1 MGAFFN
7 RTRTFV
13 ESFLV
18 GVVKY
23 ISHQQFDVYSIGK
36 VSNITRQRVE
46 LNNLLKPLWH
56 LVTEEPPPIWYHY
69 RESNA
74 EGRPD
79 AWIDPRNSV
88 ILQIKAT
95 DLNPSGA
102 FALPMCLHFPRI
114 QAWRK
119 DKLWHEALSLDEY
132 NQIKESSGRG
142 SIKKIVKRNVSLED
156 FTGERVKRKRMTV
169 AEKRK
174 LALEAYKK
182 QFDPSTVGNSLFP
195 YKLVKVLMNLFF
207 FAGGCYFYT
216 VERL

>member
-18 GVVKY
+18 GVLKY
-23 ISHQQFDVYSIGK
+23 TSHQQFDVYSIGK
-36 VSNITRQRVE
+36 VSNVTWQRVL
-46 LNNLLKPLWH
+46 LNNTLKPHWRLII
-56 LVTEEPPPIWYHY
+56 EDPPPMWYHY

-79 AWIDPRNSV
+79 AWIDPSNS
-88 ILQIKAT
+88 IIFQIKAT

-102 FALPMCLHFPRI
+102 FALPMSLHFPRI
-114 QAWRK
+114 QAWRN

-132 NQIKESSGRG
+132 NQIKQSCGQG

-156 FTGERVKRKRMTV
+156 FTGAPVKRKRLTA

-174 LALEAYKK
+174 LEREAYNK
-182 QFDPSTVGNSLFP
+182 QFDPSSVG
-195 YKLVKVLMNLFF
+195 
-207 FAGGCYFYT
+207 T
-216 VERL
+216 ITI